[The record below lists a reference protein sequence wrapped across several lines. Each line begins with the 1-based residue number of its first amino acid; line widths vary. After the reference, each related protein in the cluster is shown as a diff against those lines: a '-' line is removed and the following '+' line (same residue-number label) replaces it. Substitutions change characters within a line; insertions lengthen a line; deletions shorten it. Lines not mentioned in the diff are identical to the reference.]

1 MSKTA
6 RLYDFT
12 NGTVADADLVDADLN
27 NLVTAHN
34 ALDDDVTVR
43 INNAIASSET
53 GRIIQIGTTFPTLPT
68 AGLEFF
74 HTTQQQ
80 HYIYDGTKWNN
91 ANDNAAIL
99 TWMGV

>member
-1 MSKTA
+1 MSKTVK
-6 RLYDFT
+6 LYT
-12 NGTVADADLVDADLN
+12 YVNGTTADGGQVNADFE
-27 NLVTAHN
+27 NLVNEHN
-34 ALDDDVTVR
+34 KLDDEVNVR

-53 GRIIQIGTTFPTLPT
+53 GRIIQIGTTFPVTPT

-74 HTTQQQ
+74 HTTEEQ

-99 TWMGV
+99 IWMGV

>member
-43 INNAIASSET
+43 INNTITAST
-53 GRIIQIGTTFPTLPT
+53 AGRLIQVGSVFPTAVA
-68 AGLEFF
+68 AGLEFY
-74 HTTQQQ
+74 HTTQGQ

-99 TWMGV
+99 FWMGW